1 MMSANSA
8 VRLMPARAEATAS
21 ALDSGIYRYT
31 PFSIFSF
38 MDCLTASGVT
48 AASRTVST
56 VCERR
61 VSTPSALTFAAA
73 CGTVGLPT
81 GIVVDVSD
89 VLAGACTLAARDFT
103 FYPSL
108 AASREAEQKRLYVL
122 NSLLAYFLSYKPSN
136 ICHMLRRIRDGFHN
150 VICAVYRFAEHN
162 CFGRAVFAILICYIG
177 LRPSSMAESALPSS
191 PCRRRMCSAIRCSR
205 TV

>member
-1 MMSANSA
+1 MSANSA

-21 ALDSGIYRYT
+21 ALDSGMYRYP

-89 VLAGACTLAARDFT
+89 VLAGACTLADEL
-103 FYPSL
+103 PVGL
-108 AASREAEQKRLYVL
+108 
-122 NSLLAYFLSYKPSN
+122 FLSYKPSN

-177 LRPSSMAESALPSS
+177 LRPSSMAESPLPSS